1 MQTNWEKFTP
11 QQLSNP
17 DYQLRDEISG
27 SGLSDIYFTSP
38 AHFKYQERDETPAL
52 RFGIASHSMVLEPKE
67 FDKEFVRGVD
77 SEQYPD
83 ALVTQNDMKA
93 WLKERGQ
100 KVSGNKPDL
109 VIRILE
115 LEPDTQIMDSLVSE
129 FELSNDDKTI
139 LTPEDFDNCQ
149 SMRKTLMQDDR
160 IAEMLTGG
168 FSEYSLIGELEGV
181 RVKNRPDLITSAG
194 GIIQYKTTMSCRPED
209 MGKKVNDYG
218 YLLKAALEWDC
229 FTAAYGHPPKYY
241 IMLAQE
247 KKTPFVFKPFNIG
260 PDSDEMRIGRIQLDH
275 ALRVYKHCLEN
286 DTWPAYGNEIENLE
300 VAQYIKNKYEIGER

>member
-1 MQTNWEKFTP
+1 MTWKIFTP

-17 DYQLRDEISG
+17 DYQKRPEISG

-52 RFGIASHSMVLEPKE
+52 RFGIASHSMVLEPEE

-77 SEQYPD
+77 EKKYPD
-83 ALVTQNDMKA
+83 ALVTDRAMGAK
-93 WLKERGQ
+93 LKELGQ
-100 KVSGNKPDL
+100 KATGLNLWEKTQA
-109 VIRILE
+109 ILKN
-115 LEPDTQIMDSLVSE
+115 EPETHILHVLDMIAQSE
-129 FELSNDDKTI
+129 NAGKTV
-139 LTPEDFDNCQ
+139 LTPDDYDGCQ
-149 SMRKTLMQDDR
+149 SMRKTLMQDEQ
-160 IAEMLTGG
+160 IAEMLAGG

-209 MGKKVNDYG
+209 IGKKVNDYG

-229 FTAAYGHPPKYY
+229 FTEAYGHPPKYY

-247 KKTPFVFKPFNIG
+247 KKTPFVFKPFNIA

-286 DTWPAYGNEIENLE
+286 DKWPAYGCEIAQLE
-300 VAQYIKNKYEIGER
+300 VAQYIKNKYDMGQK